1 MTKDQYNEAEDIMF
15 DKLKEMSELAISDFM
30 DNAAAYNG
38 LCAVMCDIY
47 KALAR
52 KTSEE

>member
-15 DKLKEMSELAISDFM
+15 DKLKEMSELTISDFM
-30 DNAAAYNG
+30 DDAAAYNG

-47 KALAR
+47 NALTGKAS
-52 KTSEE
+52 KE